1 VPADEPV
8 RFDPERIIAVFDA
21 HRVEYV
27 IVGGFG
33 AQARGAS
40 RQTFDIDVVPRS
52 SDDNFSRLAAALR
65 DLGARLR
72 VGGMSA
78 SPVATEMARTPSTS

>member
-1 VPADEPV
+1 
-8 RFDPERIIAVFDA
+8 
-21 HRVEYV
+21 V